1 MSQPRAKARPLVDRA
16 AMLIVATLVVA
27 GCGLSFFG
35 SLAAPTGVTA
45 TTNRTDLI
53 ELSWADV
60 KGADVYYVYRS
71 LSSDGLFGID
81 GEYGLVPYRTV
92 RETTLLD
99 VDVDPTSYFYRVSAG
114 RLSTGDESEMSDVAE
129 GARLAEAIG
138 WQDAAVIFGAAGT
151 IRLAIDRT
159 TPTVQAYV
167 LTVEN
172 QAGATATI
180 RLIEPDGSL
189 TSLGGPSSETIDGR
203 VARVADLAAAGS
215 IYAAIVAENPVVVA
229 DTDKVF
235 LYRYDSETE
244 EWVFLEGPALPQA
257 HESAPFVTLVAIG
270 ADDLLISYRGAA
282 GEMVMYRYDGT
293 LTSLTAPSTTDDVL
307 DNTNDSI
314 GQIDAAAVPGAA
326 VLLYEL
332 EDDTTA
338 TLGETA
344 SLRVAVWTGSDWPVN
359 PLPPACDGSSGG
371 VEIVAAAITIDPT
384 VSPATDG
391 ISIAYLDTSGLHLV
405 DEEGVVVPGSDS
417 GFSGV
422 ADPAGTSV
430 GLAAQSEVISLF
442 YLDLAQDGGVVAQD
456 NTVALSWAQFS
467 PSDFTQSSTPMALS
481 LAAGGGKLFAAFDD
495 DGITRIRAYQ

>member
-16 AMLIVATLVVA
+16 AMLVVATLALA

-151 IRLAIDRT
+151 IRLAIDHT

-189 TSLGGPSSETIDGR
+189 TSL
-203 VARVADLAAAGS
+203 
-215 IYAAIVAENPVVVA
+215 
-229 DTDKVF
+229 
-235 LYRYDSETE
+235 
-244 EWVFLEGPALPQA
+244 
-257 HESAPFVTLVAIG
+257 
-270 ADDLLISYRGAA
+270 
-282 GEMVMYRYDGT
+282 
-293 LTSLTAPSTTDDVL
+293 
-307 DNTNDSI
+307 
-314 GQIDAAAVPGAA
+314 DA
-326 VLLYEL
+326 
-332 EDDTTA
+332 
-338 TLGETA
+338 
-344 SLRVAVWTGSDWPVN
+344 
-359 PLPPACDGSSGG
+359 
-371 VEIVAAAITIDPT
+371 
-384 VSPATDG
+384 
-391 ISIAYLDTSGLHLV
+391 
-405 DEEGVVVPGSDS
+405 
-417 GFSGV
+417 
-422 ADPAGTSV
+422 
-430 GLAAQSEVISLF
+430 
-442 YLDLAQDGGVVAQD
+442 
-456 NTVALSWAQFS
+456 
-467 PSDFTQSSTPMALS
+467 
-481 LAAGGGKLFAAFDD
+481 
-495 DGITRIRAYQ
+495 